1 MKDRSKTMLQNFIKN
16 YPELSEV
23 KSSAEAALSLL
34 IEELKNGNRLFVCGN
49 GGSASDCG
57 HITGELLKSFR
68 LPRTLSSH
76 DIKKILSLPDGEYL
90 SEKLQYGIPCYD
102 LTANLATQ
110 TAISN
115 DIGAPLV
122 FAQQLFVYGRPGDVL
137 LAISTSGNSKN
148 VYLAAQVARIKNM
161 KVIALQGSNKTS
173 NLAKLSDVLISVPRD
188 ETYLIQELH
197 LPIYHFICLALEYE
211 FFGEE

>member
-1 MKDRSKTMLQNFIKN
+1 M
-16 YPELSEV
+16 
-23 KSSAEAALSLL
+23 
-34 IEELKNGNRLFVCGN
+34 
-49 GGSASDCG
+49 
-57 HITGELLKSFR
+57 
-68 LPRTLSSH
+68 
-76 DIKKILSLPDGEYL
+76 
-90 SEKLQYGIPCYD
+90 
-102 LTANLATQ
+102 TANLATQ